1 MSYYITLYHIIS
13 YYSIYIYIYAYIY
26 IYMHICRASLHVKAL
41 GSRVLERRRRKPC
54 KVRQRDVVRAD
65 VA

>member
-1 MSYYITLYHIIS
+1 MHI
-13 YYSIYIYIYAYIY
+13 YIY